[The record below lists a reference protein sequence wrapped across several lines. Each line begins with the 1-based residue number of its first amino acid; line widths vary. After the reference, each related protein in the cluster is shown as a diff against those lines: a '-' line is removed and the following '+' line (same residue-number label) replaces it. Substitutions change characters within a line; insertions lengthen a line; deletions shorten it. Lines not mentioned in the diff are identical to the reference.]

1 MKECVEP
8 DPNTY
13 QYATLHL
20 TNKNVG
26 LAISFLER
34 GGSYSLVS
42 KHLRN
47 IKKVAMIAV

>member
-1 MKECVEP
+1 MKECVKS

-20 TNKNVG
+20 TQNANV
-26 LAISFLER
+26 ANFFLER
-34 GGSYSLVS
+34 AGSISLIS

-47 IKKVAMIAV
+47 IEKSWKDIS